1 MFLGI
6 DHDDG
11 SQFHNDVGNF
21 LVFGGCKNY
30 LGVSGSGEVEA
41 LSASIRA
48 CARACVRACVRAY
61 VRARV
66 RASVRAC
73 VDGPLHPRRAQA
85 AQAVDTPLFPCACTR
100 ARTPHRL
107 QLPAQ
112 NHKQC
117 DSNFILYPGT
127 SGRSAGGHRCQTDDN
142 GVFAEQFHLGN
153 VCATEDGRVLDFA
166 GCNAGNVNST
176 AYATAYNTYLV
187 DAGSALQ
194 GPCGTGTFEHWQ
206 SLGQDVGS
214 AVASTPSV
222 EALISLGAAKVLG
235 A

>member
-1 MFLGI
+1 M
-6 DHDDG
+6 
-11 SQFHNDVGNF
+11 
-21 LVFGGCKNY
+21 
-30 LGVSGSGEVEA
+30 
-41 LSASIRA
+41 RA
-48 CARACVRACVRAY
+48 H
-61 VRARV
+61 ARV
-66 RASVRAC
+66 RPQS
-73 VDGPLHPRRAQA
+73 
-85 AQAVDTPLFPCACTR
+85 
-100 ARTPHRL
+100 
-107 QLPAQ
+107 PAQ

-117 DSNFILYPGT
+117 DDNFILYPGT

-153 VCATEDGRVLDFA
+153 ICATEDGRVLDFA

-187 DAGSALQ
+187 DSGSALQ
-194 GPCGTGTFEHWQ
+194 GPCGTGTFEEWQ

-214 AVASTPSV
+214 TVALTPSV